1 MKRTLSERSSCRSQ
15 KRSYSMDQEE
25 LDYPQ
30 IKIEVEDSET
40 LQIKVE
46 HEDPETRDVEV
57 DEEET
62 EMPQVKEEDEEVDFL
77 QVKEEEEELLIPQ
90 VKQEEEGLEIPQ
102 VEEEGERRFPLV
114 KTEANDPGRPQ
125 IKDEEDIFACEDR
138 RPLALKQ
145 ETDDFLQMRQ
155 EISDYDAVHLDELEA
170 AILLPSSKNPKM
182 AEPIDKR
189 DQRTSIR
196 CCFLLGK
203 TATETLTMIQTAYKD
218 EALGRSQVFEWY
230 GRFKSGQMSIED
242 SPRSGRPSTSRTE
255 ENVRKIEAVVMADR
269 RRTIDEIEHLT
280 GISWSSCQ
288 RILREDL
295 GLRRVAAKMVPRFLT
310 TEQKQARVDM
320 CQELKRQLE
329 DDGGLFEKI
338 ITGDEI
344 WCYGYDP
351 ETKQQSTQRRHQGP
365 PRPKKA
371 RQVRSAIKTMLI
383 CFFDIKGMVHS
394 EFVPP
399 GQTVNQDFYLEVLRR
414 LQEAVRLKRPAL
426 WESGDWWLHHDNAPA
441 HRALRV
447 KQFLMKNGM
456 ALLPHPLY
464 SPDLAPCD
472 FFLFP
477 RMKKALKGRRFDD
490 VEEVQKKSKQALKR
504 IFTREYADCFEQ
516 WKSRLQRCI
525 QAEGEYFE
533 GDSFD

>member
-170 AILLPSSKNPKM
+170 AISETPKM
-182 AEPIDKR
+182 KEKLIVAV
-189 DQRTSIR
+189 
-196 CCFLLGK
+196 
-203 TATETLTMIQTAYKD
+203 TAHPELYDVNCPLYKD
-218 EALGRSQVFEWY
+218 RKKKEQAWMNISQNI
-230 GRFKSGQMSIED
+230 GMSIERCRTKWKSLRD
-242 SPRSGRPSTSRTE
+242 TYARERKKIPRCGAAARTGKRWKHLGVLSFLDPFIAPRDTSGMEDWTSQSMESDEEEETAGPSHRGRE
-255 ENVRKIEAVVMADR
+255 RAEKRM
-269 RRTIDEIEHLT
+269 
-280 GISWSSCQ
+280 
-288 RILREDL
+288 RED
-295 GLRRVAAKMVPRFLT
+295 
-310 TEQKQARVDM
+310 
-320 CQELKRQLE
+320 E
-329 DDGGLFEKI
+329 DSRHW
-338 ITGDEI
+338 EI
-344 WCYGYDP
+344 QDLLL
-351 ETKQQSTQRRHQGP
+351 Q
-365 PRPKKA
+365 
-371 RQVRSAIKTMLI
+371 TM
-383 CFFDIKGMVHS
+383 
-394 EFVPP
+394 
-399 GQTVNQDFYLEVLRR
+399 
-414 LQEAVRLKRPAL
+414 
-426 WESGDWWLHHDNAPA
+426 
-441 HRALRV
+441 RALRDLTAHPPTPAPPCSED
-447 KQFLMKNGM
+447 QLFLD
-456 ALLPHPLY
+456 
-464 SPDLAPCD
+464 SLAPSLERLD
-472 FFLFP
+472 P
-477 RMKKALKGRRFDD
+477 QVKARVKFQIHKIIYD
-490 VEEVQKKSKQALKR
+490 A
-504 IFTREYADCFEQ
+504 
-516 WKSRLQRCI
+516 SRG
-525 QAEGEYFE
+525 AY
-533 GDSFD
+533 